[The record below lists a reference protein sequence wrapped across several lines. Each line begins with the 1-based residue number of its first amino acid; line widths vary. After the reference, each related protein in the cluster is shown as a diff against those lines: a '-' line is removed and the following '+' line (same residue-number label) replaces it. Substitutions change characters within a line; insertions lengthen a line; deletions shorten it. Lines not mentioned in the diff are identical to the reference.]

1 LEHNFKIPRSL
12 ILKRKKQ
19 KEFAMLKRKFL
30 CLVFIV
36 LFSTVSNSQKN
47 LPISREA
54 TFLESYSPTEVTI
67 RASGIGKN
75 NAQAELDGRR
85 SAVYFVLIG
94 STDPILQTNEE
105 RMAFEKIQDEIFD
118 ENNIKRYISFETTE
132 YEQRVKLSDGRVKIT
147 KVYRVNKKLLTDDLI
162 ARNVI
167 KPKEE
172 ITEAIGLPFIMV
184 VPEAPKGVSPVDLLR
199 SDRLL
204 KKGAEVIES
213 YLTARK
219 YDVQVPEQMETLSE
233 LAQAQAGLKG
243 VEEDYAYQLAL
254 AIGSDVYITYNVKV
268 EKRYVGS
275 TEYRKAVVAAR
286 AYETTTARLLGTETG
301 YSGEYAVPEEAVVEE
316 AMNDAIDKVLSRI
329 MAYWKEDLTRG
340 LQFKL
345 IFRITGNFDED
356 THDEILLA
364 TEQVLKKVCNRTKQN
379 VVTEQ
384 TLDYIVWV
392 NPQKY
397 NSPLALFRDIRS
409 GIESQVPVK
418 VRRISANRKM
428 LILEITS

>member
-1 LEHNFKIPRSL
+1 MKKL
-12 ILKRKKQ
+12 IYG
-19 KEFAMLKRKFL
+19 FL
-30 CLVFIV
+30 LAV
-36 LFSTVSNSQKN
+36 LGFSAGYSQKN
-47 LPISREA
+47 LPVSREA
-54 TFLESYSPTEVTI
+54 TFIESYSPTEVTI
-67 RASGIGKN
+67 KASGIGKDN
-75 NAQAELDGRR
+75 KVAEIDGRR
-85 SAVYFVLIG
+85 AAIYYVLIG
-94 STDPILQTNEE
+94 ATDPILQTPDE
-105 RMAFEKIQDEIFD
+105 RKAFESIQDEIFD
-118 ENNIKRYISFETTE
+118 ERNIAKYITFESTE
-132 YEQRVKLSDGRVKIT
+132 YESRVKLADGRVKIT
-147 KVYRVNKKLLTDDLI
+147 KYYRVNKKLLTDDLV

-268 EKRYVGS
+268 EKRYIGS

-329 MAYWKEDLTRG
+329 MAYWKDDLTRG

-345 IFRITGNFDED
+345 LFRITGNFDED
-356 THDEILLA
+356 THDEILMA
-364 TEQVLKKVCNRTKQN
+364 TESALKKLCNRTKQN
-379 VVTEQ
+379 VVTDQ
-384 TLDYIVWV
+384 TIDYIVWV
-392 NPQKY
+392 DPQKY
-397 NSPLALFRDIRS
+397 NSPLALFRDIRKQ
-409 GIESQVPVK
+409 IETAVPVK
-418 VRRISANRKM
+418 VKRINANRKL
-428 LILEITS
+428 LILEITE

>member
-1 LEHNFKIPRSL
+1 
-12 ILKRKKQ
+12 
-19 KEFAMLKRKFL
+19 
-30 CLVFIV
+30 
-36 LFSTVSNSQKN
+36 
-47 LPISREA
+47 
-54 TFLESYSPTEVTI
+54 
-67 RASGIGKN
+67 
-75 NAQAELDGRR
+75 
-85 SAVYFVLIG
+85 
-94 STDPILQTNEE
+94 
-105 RMAFEKIQDEIFD
+105 
-118 ENNIKRYISFETTE
+118 
-132 YEQRVKLSDGRVKIT
+132 
-147 KVYRVNKKLLTDDLI
+147 
-162 ARNVI
+162 
-167 KPKEE
+167 
-172 ITEAIGLPFIMV
+172 MV

-379 VVTEQ
+379 VVTDQ

>member
-1 LEHNFKIPRSL
+1 MKKTILSLL
-12 ILKRKKQ
+12 ILSL
-19 KEFAMLKRKFL
+19 ALP
-30 CLVFIV
+30 IAYA
-36 LFSTVSNSQKN
+36 QKN
-47 LPISREA
+47 LPVSKEA
-54 TFLESYSPTEVTI
+54 TFIESYSPTEVTI
-67 RASGIGKN
+67 RASGIGKDN
-75 NAQAELDGRR
+75 KEAELDGRR

-94 STDPILQTNEE
+94 ATDPILQTPEE
-105 RMAFEKIQDEIFD
+105 KKAFEAIQDEIFD
-118 ENNIKRYISFETTE
+118 AKNISKYISFESTE
-132 YEQRVKLSDGRVKIT
+132 YESRVRLADKRIKIT

-184 VPEAPKGVSPVDLLR
+184 VPEAPKGVSPIDLLR

-243 VEEDYAYQLAL
+243 IEEDYAYQLAL

-268 EKRYVGS
+268 EERNIGTTRV
-275 TEYRKAVVAAR
+275 RKAVVAAR

-301 YSGEYAVPEEAVVEE
+301 YSREYPAPEEAVVEE

-329 MAYWKEDLTRG
+329 MAYWKDDISRG

-345 IFRITGNFDED
+345 LFRITGNFDED
-356 THDEILLA
+356 THDEVLMA
-364 TEQVLKKVCNRTKQN
+364 TESALKKLCNRSKQN
-379 VVTEQ
+379 VVTDQ
-384 TLDYIVWV
+384 TMDYIVWV
-392 NPQKY
+392 DPKKY
-397 NSPLALFRDIRS
+397 NSPLALYRDIRKE
-409 GIESQVPVK
+409 IEASVPVK
-418 VRRISANRKM
+418 VKRINANRKL
-428 LILEITS
+428 LILEITG

>member
-1 LEHNFKIPRSL
+1 
-12 ILKRKKQ
+12 
-19 KEFAMLKRKFL
+19 MLKRKFL
-30 CLVFIV
+30 CLIFIV

-379 VVTEQ
+379 VVTDQ

-428 LILEITS
+428 LILEITG

>member
-1 LEHNFKIPRSL
+1 
-12 ILKRKKQ
+12 
-19 KEFAMLKRKFL
+19 MLKRKFL

-105 RMAFEKIQDEIFD
+105 RKAFEKIQDEIFD

-275 TEYRKAVVAAR
+275 TEYRKAIVAAR

-379 VVTEQ
+379 VVTDQ

>member
-1 LEHNFKIPRSL
+1 
-12 ILKRKKQ
+12 
-19 KEFAMLKRKFL
+19 MLKRKFL

-379 VVTEQ
+379 VVTDQ

-428 LILEITS
+428 LILEITG

>member
-1 LEHNFKIPRSL
+1 MFNRV
-12 ILKRKKQ
+12 IL
-19 KEFAMLKRKFL
+19 
-30 CLVFIV
+30 CIVFIV

-54 TFLESYSPTEVTI
+54 TFIESYSPTEVTI

-75 NAQAELDGRR
+75 NAQAEIDGRR

-105 RMAFEKIQDEIFD
+105 RMAFEKVQDEIFD

-132 YEQRVKLSDGRVKIT
+132 YESRVKLSDGRVKIT
-147 KVYRVNKKLLTDDLI
+147 KVYRVNKKLLMDDLV

-184 VPEAPKGVSPVDLLR
+184 VPEAPKGTSPVDLLR

-243 VEEDYAYQLAL
+243 IEEDYAYQLAL

-364 TEQVLKKVCNRTKQN
+364 TEQVLKKVCNRAKQN
-379 VVTEQ
+379 VVTDQ

-392 NPQKY
+392 NPQRY

-418 VRRISANRKM
+418 VRRISANRKL
-428 LILEITS
+428 LILEITG

>member
-1 LEHNFKIPRSL
+1 MKKL
-12 ILKRKKQ
+12 IYG
-19 KEFAMLKRKFL
+19 FL
-30 CLVFIV
+30 LVV
-36 LFSTVSNSQKN
+36 LGFSAGYSQKN
-47 LPISREA
+47 LPVSREA
-54 TFLESYSPTEVTI
+54 TFIESYSPTEVTI
-67 RASGIGKN
+67 KASGIGKDN
-75 NAQAELDGRR
+75 KVAEIDGRR
-85 SAVYFVLIG
+85 AAIYYVLIG
-94 STDPILQTNEE
+94 ATDPILQTPDE
-105 RMAFEKIQDEIFD
+105 RKAFESIQDEIFD
-118 ENNIKRYISFETTE
+118 ERNIAKYITFESTE
-132 YEQRVKLSDGRVKIT
+132 YESRVKLADGRVKIT
-147 KVYRVNKKLLTDDLI
+147 KYYRVNKKLLTDDLV

-184 VPEAPKGVSPVDLLR
+184 VPETPKGVSPVDLLR

-268 EKRYVGS
+268 EKRYIGS

-329 MAYWKEDLTRG
+329 MAYWKDDLTRG

-345 IFRITGNFDED
+345 LFRITGNFDED
-356 THDEILLA
+356 THDEILMA
-364 TEQVLKKVCNRTKQN
+364 TESALKKLCNRTKQN
-379 VVTEQ
+379 VVTDQ
-384 TLDYIVWV
+384 TIDYIVWV
-392 NPQKY
+392 DPKKY
-397 NSPLALFRDIRS
+397 NSPLALFRDIRKQ
-409 GIESQVPVK
+409 IETAVPVK
-418 VRRISANRKM
+418 VKRINANRKL
-428 LILEITS
+428 LILEITE

>member
-1 LEHNFKIPRSL
+1 
-12 ILKRKKQ
+12 
-19 KEFAMLKRKFL
+19 MLKRKFL

-340 LQFKL
+340 LDKVLSRIMAYWKEDLTRGLQFKL

-379 VVTEQ
+379 VVTDQ

>member
-1 LEHNFKIPRSL
+1 
-12 ILKRKKQ
+12 
-19 KEFAMLKRKFL
+19 MLKRKFL

-379 VVTEQ
+379 VVTDQ

>member
-1 LEHNFKIPRSL
+1 MKRL
-12 ILKRKKQ
+12 IYG
-19 KEFAMLKRKFL
+19 FL
-30 CLVFIV
+30 FTILGISIV
-36 LFSTVSNSQKN
+36 YSQKN
-47 LPISREA
+47 LPVSREA
-54 TFLESYSPTEVTI
+54 TFIESYSPTEVTI

-75 NAQAELDGRR
+75 NQAAEIDGRK
-85 SAVYFVLIG
+85 AAIYYVLIG
-94 STDPILQTNEE
+94 ATDPILQTPEE
-105 RMAFEKIQDEIFD
+105 RKAFESIQDEIFN
-118 ENNIKRYISFETTE
+118 ERNISKYITFESTE
-132 YEQRVKLSDGRVKIT
+132 YESRVKLADGRVKIT
-147 KVYRVNKKLLTDDLI
+147 KYYRVNKKLLTDDLI
-162 ARNVI
+162 AKNII

-243 VEEDYAYQLAL
+243 IEEDYAYQLAL

-268 EKRYVGS
+268 EKRYIGS
-275 TEYRKAVVAAR
+275 TEYRKAIVAAR

-329 MAYWKEDLTRG
+329 MAYWKDDLARG

-345 IFRITGNFDED
+345 LFRITGNFDED
-356 THDEILLA
+356 MHDEILMA
-364 TEQVLKKVCNRTKQN
+364 TETALKKLCNRTKQN
-379 VVTEQ
+379 VVTDQ
-384 TLDYIVWV
+384 TMDYIVWV
-392 NPQKY
+392 DPKKY
-397 NSPLALFRDIRS
+397 NSPLALYRDIRKQ
-409 GIESQVPVK
+409 IETAVPVK
-418 VRRISANRKM
+418 VKRINANRKL
-428 LILEITS
+428 LILEVTE

>member
-1 LEHNFKIPRSL
+1 
-12 ILKRKKQ
+12 
-19 KEFAMLKRKFL
+19 MLKRKFL

-105 RMAFEKIQDEIFD
+105 RKAFEKIQDEIFD

-364 TEQVLKKVCNRTKQN
+364 IEQVLKKVCNRTKQN
-379 VVTEQ
+379 VVTDQ

>member
-1 LEHNFKIPRSL
+1 M
-12 ILKRKKQ
+12 KRK
-19 KEFAMLKRKFL
+19 LL
-30 CLVFIV
+30 LLLLLPLICY
-36 LFSTVSNSQKN
+36 SQKN

-54 TFLESYSPTEVTI
+54 TFIESYSPSEVTI

-75 NAQAELDGRR
+75 NTQAELDGRR
-85 SAVYFVLIG
+85 AAVWYVLIG
-94 STDPILQTNEE
+94 ATDAILQTPEE
-105 RMAFEKIQDEIFD
+105 KKAFESVQDEIFD
-118 ENNIKRYISFETTE
+118 ERNIAKYISFETTE
-132 YEQRVKLSDGRVKIT
+132 YESRVKLADGRVKIT
-147 KVYRVNKKLLTDDLI
+147 KYYRVNKKLLTEDLVAKNI
-162 ARNVI
+162 I
-167 KPKEE
+167 KPREE

-184 VPEAPKGVSPVDLLR
+184 VPEAPKGVSPIDLLR

-243 VEEDYAYQLAL
+243 IEEDYAYQLAL
-254 AIGSDVYITYNVKV
+254 AIGSDVYITYNVKI
-268 EKRYVGS
+268 ERRYVGS

-329 MAYWKEDLTRG
+329 MAYWKDDLTRG

-345 IFRITGNFDED
+345 LFRITGNFDED
-356 THDEILLA
+356 THDEILMA
-364 TEQVLKKVCNRTKQN
+364 TENSLKKLCNRTKQN
-379 VVTEQ
+379 VITDQ
-384 TLDYIVWV
+384 TMDYIVWV
-392 NPQKY
+392 DPKKY
-397 NSPLALFRDIRS
+397 NSPLALFRDIRKQ
-409 GIESQVPVK
+409 IESAVPVK
-418 VRRISANRKM
+418 VKRINANRK
-428 LILEITS
+428 LLVLEITE

>member
-1 LEHNFKIPRSL
+1 
-12 ILKRKKQ
+12 
-19 KEFAMLKRKFL
+19 MLKRKIL

-105 RMAFEKIQDEIFD
+105 RMAFEKIQDEILD

-254 AIGSDVYITYNVKV
+254 AIGSDIYITYNVKV
-268 EKRYVGS
+268 EKRYIGS

-356 THDEILLA
+356 AHDEILLA

-379 VVTEQ
+379 VVTDQ

-428 LILEITS
+428 LILEITG

>member
-1 LEHNFKIPRSL
+1 
-12 ILKRKKQ
+12 
-19 KEFAMLKRKFL
+19 MLKRKFL

-184 VPEAPKGVSPVDLLR
+184 VPEAPRGVSPVDLLR

-379 VVTEQ
+379 VVTDQ

>member
-1 LEHNFKIPRSL
+1 
-12 ILKRKKQ
+12 
-19 KEFAMLKRKFL
+19 MLKRKFL
-30 CLVFIV
+30 CLIFIV

-105 RMAFEKIQDEIFD
+105 RKAFEKIQDEIFD

-379 VVTEQ
+379 VVTDQ

>member
-1 LEHNFKIPRSL
+1 MKKL
-12 ILKRKKQ
+12 IYG
-19 KEFAMLKRKFL
+19 FL
-30 CLVFIV
+30 LV
-36 LFSTVSNSQKN
+36 LLGFSAGYSQKN
-47 LPISREA
+47 LPVSREA
-54 TFLESYSPTEVTI
+54 TFIESYSPTEVTI
-67 RASGIGKN
+67 KASGIGKDN
-75 NAQAELDGRR
+75 KVAEIDGRR
-85 SAVYFVLIG
+85 AAIYYVLIG
-94 STDPILQTNEE
+94 ATDPILQTPDE
-105 RMAFEKIQDEIFD
+105 RKAFESIQDEIFD
-118 ENNIKRYISFETTE
+118 ERNIAKYITFESTE
-132 YEQRVKLSDGRVKIT
+132 YESRVKLADGRVKIT
-147 KVYRVNKKLLTDDLI
+147 KYYRVNKKLLTDDLV

-184 VPEAPKGVSPVDLLR
+184 VPETPKGVSPVDLLR

-268 EKRYVGS
+268 EKRYIGS
-275 TEYRKAVVAAR
+275 TEYRKAIVAAR

-329 MAYWKEDLTRG
+329 MAYWKDDLTRG

-345 IFRITGNFDED
+345 LFRITGNFDED
-356 THDEILLA
+356 THDEILMA
-364 TEQVLKKVCNRTKQN
+364 TESALKKLCNRTKQN
-379 VVTEQ
+379 VVTDQ
-384 TLDYIVWV
+384 TIDYIVWV
-392 NPQKY
+392 DPKKY
-397 NSPLALFRDIRS
+397 NSPLALFRDIRKQ
-409 GIESQVPVK
+409 IETAVPVK
-418 VRRISANRKM
+418 VKRINANRKL
-428 LILEITS
+428 LILEITE

>member
-1 LEHNFKIPRSL
+1 MKKL
-12 ILKRKKQ
+12 ILSLLALFVVFPIA
-19 KEFAMLKRKFL
+19 FA
-30 CLVFIV
+30 
-36 LFSTVSNSQKN
+36 QKN
-47 LPISREA
+47 LPVSREA
-54 TFLESYSPTEVTI
+54 TFIESYSPTEVTI
-67 RASGIGKN
+67 RASGIGKDN
-75 NAQAELDGRR
+75 KEAELDGRR
-85 SAVYFVLIG
+85 AAVYYVLIG
-94 STDPILQTNEE
+94 ATDPILQTLEE
-105 RMAFEKIQDEIFD
+105 RKAFESVQDEIFD
-118 ENNIKRYISFETTE
+118 SGNISKYISFESTE
-132 YEQRVKLSDGRVKIT
+132 YESRVKLADKRVKIT
-147 KVYRVNKKLLTDDLI
+147 KYYRVNKKILIDDLI

-243 VEEDYAYQLAL
+243 IEEDYAYQLAL

-268 EKRYVGS
+268 EERYIGS
-275 TEYRKAVVAAR
+275 TKVRKAVVAAR

-301 YSGEYAVPEEAVVEE
+301 YSGEHPVPEETVVEE

-329 MAYWKEDLTRG
+329 MAYWKDDLTRG

-345 IFRITGNFDED
+345 LFRINGNFDED
-356 THDEILLA
+356 THDEILMA
-364 TEQVLKKVCNRTKQN
+364 TESALKKICNRSKQN
-379 VVTEQ
+379 VVTDQ
-384 TLDYIVWV
+384 TMDYIVWV
-392 NPQKY
+392 DPKKY
-397 NSPLALFRDIRS
+397 NSPLALFRDLRRS
-409 GIESQVPVK
+409 IESAVPVK
-418 VRRISANRKM
+418 VRRINANRKL
-428 LILEITS
+428 LIVKIAEQ

>member
-1 LEHNFKIPRSL
+1 MRKLILGSL
-12 ILKRKKQ
+12 IL
-19 KEFAMLKRKFL
+19 LLFL
-30 CLVFIV
+30 SVAYA
-36 LFSTVSNSQKN
+36 QKN
-47 LPISREA
+47 LPVSREA
-54 TFLESYSPTEVTI
+54 TFIESYSPTEVTI
-67 RASGIGKN
+67 RASGIGKDN
-75 NAQAELDGRR
+75 KEAELDGRR
-85 SAVYFVLIG
+85 SAVYYVLI
-94 STDPILQTNEE
+94 SATDPILQTPEE
-105 RMAFEKIQDEIFD
+105 KKAFEAVQDEIFD
-118 ENNIKRYISFETTE
+118 AKNISKYISFESTE
-132 YEQRVKLSDGRVKIT
+132 YESRVRLADKRIKIT

-184 VPEAPKGVSPVDLLR
+184 VPEAPKGVSPIDLLR

-243 VEEDYAYQLAL
+243 IEEDYAYQLAL

-268 EKRYVGS
+268 EERYIGTTKV
-275 TEYRKAVVAAR
+275 RKAVVAAR

-301 YSGEYAVPEEAVVEE
+301 YSGEYPVPEEAVVEE

-329 MAYWKEDLTRG
+329 MLYWKDDLTRG

-345 IFRITGNFDED
+345 LFRITGNFDED
-356 THDEILLA
+356 THDEILMA
-364 TEQVLKKVCNRTKQN
+364 TESALKKICNRSKQN
-379 VVTEQ
+379 VVTDQ
-384 TLDYIVWV
+384 TMDYIVWV
-392 NPQKY
+392 NPKKY
-397 NSPLALFRDIRS
+397 SSPLALYRDIRRE
-409 GIESQVPVK
+409 IEASVPVK
-418 VRRISANRKM
+418 VKRINANRKL
-428 LILEITS
+428 LILEITE

>member
-1 LEHNFKIPRSL
+1 MKKL
-12 ILKRKKQ
+12 IYG
-19 KEFAMLKRKFL
+19 FL
-30 CLVFIV
+30 LV
-36 LFSTVSNSQKN
+36 LLGFSAGYSQKN
-47 LPISREA
+47 LPVSREA
-54 TFLESYSPTEVTI
+54 TFIESYSPTEVTI
-67 RASGIGKN
+67 KASGIGKDN
-75 NAQAELDGRR
+75 KVAEIDGRR
-85 SAVYFVLIG
+85 AAIYYVLIG
-94 STDPILQTNEE
+94 ATDPILQTPDE
-105 RMAFEKIQDEIFD
+105 RKAFESIQDEIFD
-118 ENNIKRYISFETTE
+118 ERNIAKYITFESTE
-132 YEQRVKLSDGRVKIT
+132 YESRVKLADGRVKIT
-147 KVYRVNKKLLTDDLI
+147 KYYRVNKKLLTDDLV

-184 VPEAPKGVSPVDLLR
+184 VPETPKGVSPVDLLR

-268 EKRYVGS
+268 EKRYIGS

-329 MAYWKEDLTRG
+329 MAYWKDDLTRG

-345 IFRITGNFDED
+345 LFRITGNFDED
-356 THDEILLA
+356 THDEILMA
-364 TEQVLKKVCNRTKQN
+364 TESALKKLCNRTKQN
-379 VVTEQ
+379 VVTDQ
-384 TLDYIVWV
+384 TIDYIVWV
-392 NPQKY
+392 DPKKY
-397 NSPLALFRDIRS
+397 NSPLALFRDIRKQ
-409 GIESQVPVK
+409 IETAVPVK
-418 VRRISANRKM
+418 VKRINANRKL
-428 LILEITS
+428 LILEITE

>member
-1 LEHNFKIPRSL
+1 
-12 ILKRKKQ
+12 
-19 KEFAMLKRKFL
+19 MLKRKFL

-316 AMNDAIDKVLSRI
+316 AMNDAIDKVLRQNN
-329 MAYWKEDLTRG
+329 G
-340 LQFKL
+340 LL
-345 IFRITGNFDED
+345 EGGLDAR
-356 THDEILLA
+356 A
-364 TEQVLKKVCNRTKQN
+364 TV
-379 VVTEQ
+379 Q
-384 TLDYIVWV
+384 TYL
-392 NPQKY
+392 
-397 NSPLALFRDIRS
+397 
-409 GIESQVPVK
+409 
-418 VRRISANRKM
+418 
-428 LILEITS
+428 

>member
-1 LEHNFKIPRSL
+1 
-12 ILKRKKQ
+12 
-19 KEFAMLKRKFL
+19 MLKRKFL

-105 RMAFEKIQDEIFD
+105 RKAFEKIQDEIFD

-345 IFRITGNFDED
+345 IFRITGNFDEE

-379 VVTEQ
+379 VVTDQ

>member
-1 LEHNFKIPRSL
+1 MKKL
-12 ILKRKKQ
+12 IYVFLI
-19 KEFAMLKRKFL
+19 FAFG
-30 CLVFIV
+30 IV
-36 LFSTVSNSQKN
+36 SYAQKN
-47 LPISREA
+47 LPVSREA
-54 TFLESYSPTEVTI
+54 TFIESYSPSEVTI
-67 RASGIGKN
+67 RASGIGKDN
-75 NAQAELDGRR
+75 KQAELDGRR
-85 SAVYFVLIG
+85 AAVWYVLLG
-94 STDPILQTNEE
+94 ATDPILQTPEE
-105 RMAFEKIQDEIFD
+105 RKAFEGIQDEIFD
-118 ENNIKRYISFETTE
+118 AKNISKYISFETTE
-132 YEQRVKLSDGRVKIT
+132 YEARVKLADGRVKIT
-147 KVYRVNKKLLTDDLI
+147 KYYRVNKKLLTDDLVAKNI
-162 ARNVI
+162 I

-243 VEEDYAYQLAL
+243 IEEDYAYQLAL

-268 EKRYVGS
+268 ERRYIGS

-329 MAYWKEDLTRG
+329 MAYWKDDLTRG
-340 LQFKL
+340 LQFKIL
-345 IFRITGNFDED
+345 FRITGNFDED
-356 THDEILLA
+356 THDEILMS
-364 TEQVLKKVCNRTKQN
+364 TETALRKLCNRIKQN
-379 VVTEQ
+379 VVTDQ
-384 TLDYIVWV
+384 TMDYIVWV
-392 NPQKY
+392 DPKKY
-397 NSPLALFRDIRS
+397 NSPLALFRDIRRQ
-409 GIESQVPVK
+409 IESAVPVK
-418 VRRISANRKM
+418 VKRINANRKL
-428 LILEITS
+428 LILEITE

>member
-1 LEHNFKIPRSL
+1 
-12 ILKRKKQ
+12 
-19 KEFAMLKRKFL
+19 MLKRKFL

>member
-1 LEHNFKIPRSL
+1 MKRMLLLLLLLPL
-12 ILKRKKQ
+12 I
-19 KEFAMLKRKFL
+19 
-30 CLVFIV
+30 CY
-36 LFSTVSNSQKN
+36 SQKN

-54 TFLESYSPTEVTI
+54 TFIESYSPSEVTI

-75 NAQAELDGRR
+75 NTQAELDGRR
-85 SAVYFVLIG
+85 AAVWYVLIG
-94 STDPILQTNEE
+94 ATDAILQTPEE
-105 RMAFEKIQDEIFD
+105 KKAFESVQDEIFD
-118 ENNIKRYISFETTE
+118 ERNIAKYISFETTE
-132 YEQRVKLSDGRVKIT
+132 YESRVKLADGRVKIT
-147 KVYRVNKKLLTDDLI
+147 KYYRVNKKLLTEDLVAKNI
-162 ARNVI
+162 I

-184 VPEAPKGVSPVDLLR
+184 VPEAPKGVSPIDLLR

-243 VEEDYAYQLAL
+243 IEEDYAYQLAL
-254 AIGSDVYITYNVKV
+254 AIGSDVYITYNVKI
-268 EKRYVGS
+268 ERRYVGS

-329 MAYWKEDLTRG
+329 MAYWKDDLTRG

-345 IFRITGNFDED
+345 LFRITGNFDED
-356 THDEILLA
+356 THDEILMA
-364 TEQVLKKVCNRTKQN
+364 TENSLKKLCNRTKQN
-379 VVTEQ
+379 VVTDQ
-384 TLDYIVWV
+384 TMDYIVWV
-392 NPQKY
+392 DPKKY
-397 NSPLALFRDIRS
+397 NSPLALFRDIRKQ
-409 GIESQVPVK
+409 IESAVPVK
-418 VRRISANRKM
+418 VKRINANRK
-428 LILEITS
+428 LLVLEITE

>member
-1 LEHNFKIPRSL
+1 
-12 ILKRKKQ
+12 
-19 KEFAMLKRKFL
+19 MLKRKFL
-30 CLVFIV
+30 CLIFIV

-379 VVTEQ
+379 VVTDQ

>member
-1 LEHNFKIPRSL
+1 
-12 ILKRKKQ
+12 
-19 KEFAMLKRKFL
+19 MLKRKFL
-30 CLVFIV
+30 CLIFIV

-199 SDRLL
+199 SHRLL

-379 VVTEQ
+379 VVTDQ

>member
-1 LEHNFKIPRSL
+1 M
-12 ILKRKKQ
+12 KRK
-19 KEFAMLKRKFL
+19 LL
-30 CLVFIV
+30 LLLLLPLICY
-36 LFSTVSNSQKN
+36 SQKN

-54 TFLESYSPTEVTI
+54 TFIESYSPSEVTI

-75 NAQAELDGRR
+75 NTQAELDGRR
-85 SAVYFVLIG
+85 AAVWYVLIG
-94 STDPILQTNEE
+94 ATDAILQTPEE
-105 RMAFEKIQDEIFD
+105 KKAFESVQDEIFD
-118 ENNIKRYISFETTE
+118 ERNIAKYISFETTE
-132 YEQRVKLSDGRVKIT
+132 YESRVKLADGRIKIT
-147 KVYRVNKKLLTDDLI
+147 KYYRVNKKLLTEDLVAKNI
-162 ARNVI
+162 I

-184 VPEAPKGVSPVDLLR
+184 VPEAPKGVSPIDLLR

-243 VEEDYAYQLAL
+243 IEEDYAYLLAL
-254 AIGSDVYITYNVKV
+254 AIGSDVYITYNVKI
-268 EKRYVGS
+268 ERRYVGS

-329 MAYWKEDLTRG
+329 MAYWKDDLTRG

-345 IFRITGNFDED
+345 LFRITGNFDED
-356 THDEILLA
+356 THDEILMA
-364 TEQVLKKVCNRTKQN
+364 TENSLKKLCNRTKQN
-379 VVTEQ
+379 VVTDQ
-384 TLDYIVWV
+384 TMDYIVWV
-392 NPQKY
+392 DPKKY
-397 NSPLALFRDIRS
+397 NSPLALFRDIRKQ
-409 GIESQVPVK
+409 IESAVPVK
-418 VRRISANRKM
+418 VKRINANRK
-428 LILEITS
+428 LLVLEITE

>member
-1 LEHNFKIPRSL
+1 
-12 ILKRKKQ
+12 
-19 KEFAMLKRKFL
+19 
-30 CLVFIV
+30 
-36 LFSTVSNSQKN
+36 

-105 RMAFEKIQDEIFD
+105 RKAFEKIQDEIFD

-379 VVTEQ
+379 VVTDQ

>member
-1 LEHNFKIPRSL
+1 MKKL
-12 ILKRKKQ
+12 IYG
-19 KEFAMLKRKFL
+19 FL
-30 CLVFIV
+30 LAV
-36 LFSTVSNSQKN
+36 LGFSAGYSQKN
-47 LPISREA
+47 LPVSREA
-54 TFLESYSPTEVTI
+54 TFIESYSPTEVTI
-67 RASGIGKN
+67 KASGIGKDN
-75 NAQAELDGRR
+75 KVAEIDGRR
-85 SAVYFVLIG
+85 AAIYYVLIG
-94 STDPILQTNEE
+94 ATDPILQTPDE
-105 RMAFEKIQDEIFD
+105 RKAFESIQDEIFD
-118 ENNIKRYISFETTE
+118 ERNIAKYITFESTE
-132 YEQRVKLSDGRVKIT
+132 YESRVKLADGRVKIT
-147 KVYRVNKKLLTDDLI
+147 KYYRVNKKLLTDDLV

-184 VPEAPKGVSPVDLLR
+184 VPETPKGVSPVDLLR

-268 EKRYVGS
+268 EKRYIGS

-329 MAYWKEDLTRG
+329 MAYWKDDLTRG

-345 IFRITGNFDED
+345 LFRITGNFDED
-356 THDEILLA
+356 THDEILMA
-364 TEQVLKKVCNRTKQN
+364 TESALKKLCNRTKQN
-379 VVTEQ
+379 VVTDQ
-384 TLDYIVWV
+384 TIDYIVWV
-392 NPQKY
+392 DPKKY
-397 NSPLALFRDIRS
+397 NSPLALFRDIRKQ
-409 GIESQVPVK
+409 IETAVPVK
-418 VRRISANRKM
+418 VKRINANRKL
-428 LILEITS
+428 LILEITE

>member
-1 LEHNFKIPRSL
+1 
-12 ILKRKKQ
+12 
-19 KEFAMLKRKFL
+19 MLKRKFL

-105 RMAFEKIQDEIFD
+105 RKAFEKIQDEIFD

-329 MAYWKEDLTRG
+329 MAYWKEDLMRG

-379 VVTEQ
+379 VVTDQ

>member
-1 LEHNFKIPRSL
+1 MKKL
-12 ILKRKKQ
+12 IYG
-19 KEFAMLKRKFL
+19 FL
-30 CLVFIV
+30 LAV
-36 LFSTVSNSQKN
+36 LGFSAGYSQKN
-47 LPISREA
+47 LPVSREA
-54 TFLESYSPTEVTI
+54 TFIESYSPTEVTI
-67 RASGIGKN
+67 KASGIGKDN
-75 NAQAELDGRR
+75 KVAEIDGRR
-85 SAVYFVLIG
+85 AAIYYVLIG
-94 STDPILQTNEE
+94 ATDPILQTPDE
-105 RMAFEKIQDEIFD
+105 RKAFESIQDEIFD
-118 ENNIKRYISFETTE
+118 ERNIAKYITFESTE
-132 YEQRVKLSDGRVKIT
+132 YESRVKLADGRVKIT
-147 KVYRVNKKLLTDDLI
+147 KYYRVNKKLLTDDLV

-184 VPEAPKGVSPVDLLR
+184 VPETPKGVSPIDLLR

-268 EKRYVGS
+268 EKRYIGS

-329 MAYWKEDLTRG
+329 MAYWKDDLTRG

-345 IFRITGNFDED
+345 LFRITGNFDED
-356 THDEILLA
+356 THDEILMA
-364 TEQVLKKVCNRTKQN
+364 TESALKKLCNRTKQN
-379 VVTEQ
+379 VVTDQ
-384 TLDYIVWV
+384 TIDYIVWV
-392 NPQKY
+392 DPKKY
-397 NSPLALFRDIRS
+397 NSPLALFRDIRKQ
-409 GIESQVPVK
+409 IETAVPVK
-418 VRRISANRKM
+418 VKRINANRKL
-428 LILEITS
+428 LILEITE

>member
-1 LEHNFKIPRSL
+1 
-12 ILKRKKQ
+12 
-19 KEFAMLKRKFL
+19 MLKRKFL
-30 CLVFIV
+30 CLIFIV

-162 ARNVI
+162 ARNII

-379 VVTEQ
+379 VVTDQ